1 MGVYLNPDN
10 PAFRK
15 AVNSGIYVDK
25 SGLISYTNKV
35 INTQQRYICM
45 GRPECFGKTMAAD
58 MLAAYYGKGCDSGEL
73 FVSRKIENEES
84 FLTHLNQHNVIRLDI
99 QRFLFD
105 ESHLD
110 IFIKQIRVAVIR
122 ELREERALSE
132 KDSAGQGQNLY
143 GEEQYFENQAV
154 CRGLSGNDFGSG
166 PKEADDPFH

>member
-1 MGVYLNPDN
+1 MTAYCAKGGG
-10 PAFRK
+10 
-15 AVNSGIYVDK
+15 SGGLF
-25 SGLISYTNKV
+25 SGKRIEQDESYK
-35 INTQQRYICM
+35 
-45 GRPECFGKTMAAD
+45 
-58 MLAAYYGKGCDSGEL
+58 
-73 FVSRKIENEES
+73 
-84 FLTHLNQHNVIRLDI
+84 THLNRHDVIRLDI
-99 QRFLFD
+99 QRLLFD
-105 ESHLD
+105 KSHLD